1 MNKEYLFND
10 AFIFVVVDLIGCSV
24 SIRRSAKLNL
34 NVRTLS
40 TEVVVSKFNK
50 VGVVVVVVLSCW
62 IVVKLHSGRQN
73 VGHID
78 FKVDL
83 PQ

>member
-1 MNKEYLFND
+1 M
-10 AFIFVVVDLIGCSV
+10 VVDLIGCSV

-50 VGVVVVVVLSCW
+50 VGVDGKSIQSSLDL
-62 IVVKLHSGRQN
+62 IKLFILLKN
-73 VGHID
+73 
-78 FKVDL
+78 FF
-83 PQ
+83 

>member
-1 MNKEYLFND
+1 M
-10 AFIFVVVDLIGCSV
+10 VVDLIGCSV

-50 VGVVVVVVLSCW
+50 VVVVVVVVVVLSCW

>member
-50 VGVVVVVVLSCW
+50 VGVILL
-62 IVVKLHSGRQN
+62 KN
-73 VGHID
+73 
-78 FKVDL
+78 FF
-83 PQ
+83 